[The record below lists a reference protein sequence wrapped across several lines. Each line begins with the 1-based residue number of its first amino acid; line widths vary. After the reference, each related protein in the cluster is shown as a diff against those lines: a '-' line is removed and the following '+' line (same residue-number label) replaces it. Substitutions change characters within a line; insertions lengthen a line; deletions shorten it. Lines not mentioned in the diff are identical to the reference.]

1 MKPPAIGCAHAPD
14 GAKDLRRSFGQGLA
28 QVNAAKA
35 DIEVF

>member
-1 MKPPAIGCAHAPD
+1 LAARTPRPAQEN
-14 GAKDLRRSFGQGLA
+14 LRRSFGQGLA